1 MSYKK
6 TITEKEMSLPFSGL
20 ISRITIMVKV
30 LLHDSEPTIKI
41 YKKISIVTVIK
52 FEVMVSK
59 KDHILKSLP
68 LFNLKLLK
76 PAPYSL
82 L

>member
-1 MSYKK
+1 MN
-6 TITEKEMSLPFSGL
+6 LPFGGL
-20 ISRITIMVKV
+20 ISRITIMAKV

-52 FEVMVSK
+52 FEVVVSK
-59 KDHILKSLP
+59 KGHILKSLP
-68 LFNLKLLK
+68 LLNLKLLK
-76 PAPYSL
+76 LALYSL